1 MIISLTQELGT
12 EQFIKNLSRTPKS
25 TFPVEILSSWVWAN
39 AVRGV
44 NKQFKWVKTPTILQV
59 QTLTYQ
65 TSRFAFSLDS
75 GNHAHL
81 FLYCK

>member
-12 EQFIKNLSRTPKS
+12 EKFIKNLARTPKS
-25 TFPVEILSSWVWAN
+25 TLPVEILSSWVWA
-39 AVRGV
+39 V
-44 NKQFKWVKTPTILQV
+44 NKQFKWVKTPTILKV

-65 TSRFAFSLDS
+65 TSRSDFSLDS

>member
-1 MIISLTQELGT
+1 M
-12 EQFIKNLSRTPKS
+12 
-25 TFPVEILSSWVWAN
+25 SSWVWAN

-44 NKQFKWVKTPTILQV
+44 NKQFKWVKTPTVLEV

-65 TSRFAFSLDS
+65 TSRSAFSLDS

-81 FLYCK
+81 FLHCK